1 MSEASMN
8 IEDAS
13 WQSVCQKSDL
23 IKNIGVCALLGEH
36 QVAIFKI
43 NNGDIYAVDNYD
55 PFSDANVL
63 SRGIC
68 GDVKGQPVVASPIY
82 KQHFN
87 LSTGQCLE
95 DESIKIPVYQVRI
108 IDGDVQIL
116 KQSEAYKS

>member
-1 MSEASMN
+1 MSEASKTVEN
-8 IEDAS
+8 AN
-13 WQSVCQKSDL
+13 WQSICQERDL
-23 IKNIGVCALLGEH
+23 IKNVGVCALLGEH

-43 NNGDIYAVDNYD
+43 DNGDIYAINNYD

-87 LSTGQCLE
+87 LSNGQCLE
-95 DESIKIPVYQVRI
+95 DDSVSIPVYQVRI
-108 IDGDVQIL
+108 IDGLVEI
-116 KQSEAYKS
+116 SE

>member
-1 MSEASMN
+1 MNEASIN
-8 IEDAS
+8 IEDAK
-13 WQSVCQKSDL
+13 WQSVCQESDL
-23 IKNIGVCALLGEH
+23 IQNIGVCALLGEK

-43 NNGDIYAVDNYD
+43 NNGDIYAIDNYD

-87 LSTGQCLE
+87 LASGQCLE
-95 DESIKIPVYQVRI
+95 DELVSVPVYQVRV
-108 IDGDVQIL
+108 IDGMVQIT
-116 KQSEAYKS
+116 E

>member
-1 MSEASMN
+1 MSEARKN
-8 IEDAS
+8 IEQS
-13 WQSVCQKSDL
+13 NWQSVCQESDL

-43 NNGDIYAVDNYD
+43 DNGDIYAIGNYD

-68 GDVKGQPVVASPIY
+68 GDIKGQVVVASPIY

-87 LSTGQCLE
+87 LSTGQSLE
-95 DESIKIPVYQVRI
+95 DDSVGVPVYPVRI
-108 IDGDVQIL
+108 IDGMVQIT
-116 KQSEAYKS
+116 E